1 MKKEEIFLNLF
12 SSIKKN
18 NKTLELH
25 EPYIDNKDLKSILNA
40 VRNKQ
45 VAGKGNYVNL
55 FEKKISK
62 FTKSKYTVS
71 CSSGTAALHLAF
83 RYIEINKNDEV
94 LIPAINFIS
103 TANAVI
109 YCGGSPHFIDVSPIT
124 LGVDPNK
131 LSKYLKKIGIF
142 KKGKLLN
149 RMTGKRIKAIVPMHT
164 FGHPC
169 EMDKI
174 LDISKKFKIECI
186 EDAAEGIG
194 SFYKNKHDGTFSSIG
209 ILSFNGNKT
218 ITSGGGGAILTSKK
232 SAERKI
238 RSLANHSKIDHTW
251 KYDYDAVGY
260 NYRMPNLNAALGCS
274 QIDKVKSIIKK
285 HREIFQIYKLKFK
298 EIKFGK
304 IFQEP
309 SYSKSNYWL
318 QTFILSNDDIKL
330 RDKILDYSNKNGI
343 YTRPAWKLMSEI
355 DHLRKFPKMN
365 LSNSKELINK
375 IINIPS
381 SFNF

>member
-1 MKKEEIFLNLF
+1 
-12 SSIKKN
+12 
-18 NKTLELH
+18 
-25 EPYIDNKDLKSILNA
+25 
-40 VRNKQ
+40 
-45 VAGKGNYVNL
+45 
-55 FEKKISK
+55 
-62 FTKSKYTVS
+62 
-71 CSSGTAALHLAF
+71 
-83 RYIEINKNDEV
+83 
-94 LIPAINFIS
+94 
-103 TANAVI
+103 
-109 YCGGSPHFIDVSPIT
+109 
-124 LGVDPNK
+124 
-131 LSKYLKKIGIF
+131 
-142 KKGKLLN
+142 
-149 RMTGKRIKAIVPMHT
+149 
-164 FGHPC
+164 
-169 EMDKI
+169 
-174 LDISKKFKIECI
+174 
-186 EDAAEGIG
+186 
-194 SFYKNKHDGTFSSIG
+194 
-209 ILSFNGNKT
+209 
-218 ITSGGGGAILTSKK
+218 
-232 SAERKI
+232 
-238 RSLANHSKIDHTW
+238 
-251 KYDYDAVGY
+251 
-260 NYRMPNLNAALGCS
+260 MPNLNAALGCS